1 MIHCLLDSFAYL
13 LNERHPPLDYR
24 PLYFGAWN
32 VSIFWDENDELTYFS
47 TDLSPQSFVDDFADL
62 YGQTIETCL
71 FKGGNFNFKNLYNSG
86 PKNKNVKRVIACVDL
101 FYLNYP
107 NRCYKIRHRP
117 HLVIIEHEMKDDWRI
132 IDSYFNWRG
141 SISHTDIT
149 GSFVDSAMWF
159 TLYSE
164 ELHSPK
170 IENVLRKLADSCLK
184 FDNDL
189 PTVVSRILRDAIEA
203 DGAKE
208 VMEGIS
214 QKLNQ
219 LGVLAKRKKA
229 YEYAFSYLSENAG
242 LNSHTYED
250 RLRLLQNGWSSLAFQ
265 VVKLGINGK
274 IEDLNHLL
282 AKVDNLANLESE
294 IKEELLFLCEKAI

>member
-1 MIHCLLDSFAYL
+1 LIHCLLDSFAHL

-32 VSIFWDENDELTYFS
+32 VPVVWDGNDELTYFS
-47 TDLSPQSFVDDFADL
+47 TDLSPQSFVDDFTDL
-62 YGQTIETCL
+62 YGQTIEMCH
-71 FKGGNFNFKNLYNSG
+71 FKCGNFNFENLYNSRSD
-86 PKNKNVKRVIACVDL
+86 KRVIACVDL

-107 NRCYKIRHRP
+107 NRCYRVRHRP

-132 IDSYFNWRG
+132 IDSYFNWSG
-141 SISHTDIT
+141 SISHADII
-149 GSFVDSAMWF
+149 GSFVDSTIWF
-159 TLYSE
+159 TLYRE

-189 PTVVSRILRDAIEA
+189 STVVSRNLRDAIEA

-214 QKLNQ
+214 KKMNQ

-229 YEYAFSYLSENAG
+229 YDYAFSYLSENAG
-242 LNSHTYED
+242 LNSNTYED
-250 RLRLLQNGWSSLAFQ
+250 RLRLLQNGWNSLAFQ

-274 IEDLNHLL
+274 IEGLNNLL
-282 AKVDNLANLESE
+282 AKVDNLTNLESE
-294 IKEELLFLCEKAI
+294 IKEGLLLFCEKAI